1 MANDDPSEPV
11 VQQDG
16 PNRSPSKSFTIA
28 LGIGL
33 AFLLIAG
40 GTATTAVMMGGSNH
54 MTERVG
60 VAPGGELALASL
72 PMGMQQ
78 HYRFAA
84 AHPRTYGDVPC
95 FCGCE
100 AMLGHRSLLDCFV
113 RPGGGWERHASGCAV
128 CTDEGTMVEHM
139 VAKGST
145 DAAIRSSVVAAYTT
159 DGTDR

>member
-1 MANDDPSEPV
+1 MANDDPSQPV

-16 PNRSPSKSFTIA
+16 PTRSPSTSFAIA

-33 AFLLIAG
+33 AFLLIAA
-40 GTATTAVMMGGSNH
+40 GTATTAVMMGGPNH
-54 MTERVG
+54 ASERVG

-72 PMGMQQ
+72 PMDMQQ

-100 AMLGHRSLLDCFV
+100 AMLDHRSLLDCFV

-128 CTDEGTMVEHM
+128 CIDESAMVKHM

-145 DAAIRSSVVAAYTT
+145 DAAIRASVVAAYTT
-159 DGTDR
+159 DGTDG